1 MCSGGG
7 SPHCAP
13 CTASTGKHFR
23 LIPPLMF
30 PRRGHGPDGETYF
43 LGWPRRGNISDFL
56 EAKVPR
62 GPDGET
68 FSGFHPDGETC
79 CWWHSRQEEEG
90 NSAASSR
97 QVVTPTGKHIGGF
110 PPECFPVGVTLYGTV
125 VHPDGE
131 TSRKLDG
138 ETFAQRG
145 NMSSTGKHMQQMFPR
160 RGQKFGPDGE
170 TFEHVSPSSLSAPP
184 RRGNICSTGKHF
196 GPRPRRGNIW

>member
-1 MCSGGG
+1 MTIG
-7 SPHCAP
+7 S
-13 CTASTGKHFR
+13 
-23 LIPPLMF
+23 L
-30 PRRGHGPDGETYF
+30 
-43 LGWPRRGNISDFL
+43 
-56 EAKVPR
+56 
-62 GPDGET
+62 DGET
-68 FSGFHPDGETC
+68 FRWRGI
-79 CWWHSRQEEEG
+79 RQEEEEEEEEEEEKEEEEEEG
-90 NSAASSR
+90 NCPASTPP
-97 QVVTPTGKHIGGF
+97 VVTPTGKHIGGF